1 MTDKLTP
8 NNSTVNEF
16 ALGRRR
22 GKSKH
27 SDDLGSLLSI
37 CFRALQG
44 NVPNYPHVIQ
54 VTEQMHIPPWT

>member
-8 NNSTVNEF
+8 YNSTVNEF